1 MILFSELISLVE
13 NAPVTNCDF
22 QKTSRPLRQD
32 VEAGALRQDA
42 ELPRGRREFEENREI
57 VSNTARS
64 RGKGL
69 RPGDAI
75 PQGAN

>member
-1 MILFSELISLVE
+1 MILFQEQMSLVE
-13 NAPVTNCDF
+13 NAPVTNRDF
-22 QKTSRPLRQD
+22 QKANRPLRQD
-32 VEAGALRQDA
+32 VEAGTLRQDA
-42 ELPRGRREFEENREI
+42 ELSRGRCEFEEIRDI